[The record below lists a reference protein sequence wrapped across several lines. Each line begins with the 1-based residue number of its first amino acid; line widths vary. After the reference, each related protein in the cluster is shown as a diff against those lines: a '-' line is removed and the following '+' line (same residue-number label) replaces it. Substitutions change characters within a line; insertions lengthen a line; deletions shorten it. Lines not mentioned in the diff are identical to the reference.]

1 MVYNGYYKVMSNI
14 PKMGQLP
21 TPVQHLVRLHPS
33 GIVNEDTQL
42 SRKVEPVFSVF
53 CNNSTWFTWLH
64 FRWNNTPYIQE
75 ILQNPQMLQSNGMC
89 NHMSSGVVLNWVD
102 LFIDPSWMLFILSN
116 WVVIHYPALLTSI
129 VCREMKVHIITN
141 YICESNYSISIYML
155 VHGNIQHGNR
165 APGKSRGLVFF
176 FVPDCEI
183 PYSLETYWIHLDS
196 SFHSQNVSKDA
207 IFAGAKKQNVP
218 SNNDLVAGICYAHRQ
233 HRLYLAPYI
242 KASWSRPW
250 VSQSL
255 PWIRAAKGL
264 RTLIHRWQ
272 CYSFWTV
279 CWHCSSKKVPAIPR
293 HPWCRLKRIDM
304 LQLFQWQRPLFFTLM

>member
-176 FVPDCEI
+176 LCPIVRFHILWKHTGFIWILLFTPRMCPKMPFLPVQKKKCAKQQRSCCRNMLCTSPTSSVPG
-183 PYSLETYWIHLDS
+183 SIHQG
-196 SFHSQNVSKDA
+196 FMVEA
-207 IFAGAKKQNVP
+207 
-218 SNNDLVAGICYAHRQ
+218 
-233 HRLYLAPYI
+233 
-242 KASWSRPW
+242 
-250 VSQSL
+250 VSQPISSVD
-255 PWIRAAKGL
+255 
-264 RTLIHRWQ
+264 T
-272 CYSFWTV
+272 
-279 CWHCSSKKVPAIPR
+279 CSQGAT
-293 HPWCRLKRIDM
+293 HTD
-304 LQLFQWQRPLFFTLM
+304 T

>member
-1 MVYNGYYKVMSNI
+1 MSSWKGFGSWSRR
-14 PKMGQLP
+14 KMGQLP

-176 FVPDCEI
+176 LCPIVRFHILWKHTGFIWILLFTPRMCPKMPFLPVQKKKCAKQQRSCCRNMLCTSPTSSVPG
-183 PYSLETYWIHLDS
+183 SIHQG
-196 SFHSQNVSKDA
+196 FMVEA
-207 IFAGAKKQNVP
+207 
-218 SNNDLVAGICYAHRQ
+218 
-233 HRLYLAPYI
+233 
-242 KASWSRPW
+242 
-250 VSQSL
+250 VSQPISSVD
-255 PWIRAAKGL
+255 
-264 RTLIHRWQ
+264 T
-272 CYSFWTV
+272 
-279 CWHCSSKKVPAIPR
+279 CSQGAT
-293 HPWCRLKRIDM
+293 HTD
-304 LQLFQWQRPLFFTLM
+304 T

>member
-1 MVYNGYYKVMSNI
+1 MSNI

-89 NHMSSGVVLNWVD
+89 NHMSSGVVLNWID

-176 FVPDCEI
+176 CARLWDSIFSGNI
-183 PYSLETYWIHLDS
+183 LDS
-196 SFHSQNVSKDA
+196 SGFFFSLPECVQRCHFCWCKKKKC
-207 IFAGAKKQNVP
+207 AKQQRSCCRNMLCTSPTSSVP
-218 SNNDLVAGICYAHRQ
+218 GSIHQGFMVEA
-233 HRLYLAPYI
+233 
-242 KASWSRPW
+242 
-250 VSQSL
+250 VSQPISSVD
-255 PWIRAAKGL
+255 
-264 RTLIHRWQ
+264 T
-272 CYSFWTV
+272 
-279 CWHCSSKKVPAIPR
+279 CSQGAT
-293 HPWCRLKRIDM
+293 HTD
-304 LQLFQWQRPLFFTLM
+304 T